1 MTNTMTMTT
10 GARQRVRMLM
20 LGMLMAVLATLA
32 LTAWAQPMG
41 GGPMGGWGGGWGH
54 HHEDGMYG
62 RGMGGGGRMGGFMMG
77 RGLDR
82 MLDGLNATDQQRAQI
97 RQIAEAAANDLRAQR
112 QAGRELRQ
120 RAMQIFTAPSVDAAA
135 AESVRQQMMAQA
147 DQASR
152 RMTQA
157 MVDAARVLTPEQ
169 RAKLGERMRERQAIM
184 KDRYERM
191 QREHDRMMQGR
202 PMPPSAPQPR
212 Q

>member
-1 MTNTMTMTT
+1 MTT
-10 GARQRVRMLM
+10 GASPRVRLMM
-20 LGMLMAVLATLA
+20 LGMLMAVLATWGWA
-32 LTAWAQPMG
+32 AWAQPMP
-41 GGPMGGWGGGWGH
+41 GGPMGEGGWMRR
-54 HHEDGMYG
+54 HHEGMHG
-62 RGMGGGGRMGGFMMG
+62 EGGMMGGGGFMTG

-97 RQIAEAAANDLRAQR
+97 RQIAQAAANDLRAQR

-120 RAMQIFTAPSVDAAA
+120 RSMQVFTAPTVDAAA
-135 AESVRQQMMAQA
+135 AESLRQQMMAQR

-157 MVDAARVLTPEQ
+157 MVDIARVLTPEQ
-169 RAKLGERMRERQAIM
+169 RAKIGERMRERQAIM
-184 KDRYERM
+184 RDRMERM

-202 PMPPSAPQPR
+202 PMAPSAPQPR